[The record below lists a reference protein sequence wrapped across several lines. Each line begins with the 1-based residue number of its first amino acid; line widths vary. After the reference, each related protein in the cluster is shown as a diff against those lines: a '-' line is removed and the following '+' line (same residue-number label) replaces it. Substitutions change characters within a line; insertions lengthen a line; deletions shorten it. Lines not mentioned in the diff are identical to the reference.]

1 MTLKFVKCLNLKKEI
16 ERPKREK
23 KVSHEL
29 QTLFKL
35 CLDFVAENAFEIE
48 SLEGFPIQMG
58 EQIWNAC
65 IETKSIFGPR
75 SADIIDTFVE
85 AYESEMLSSLK
96 LSDLMVLNNHEDGLK
111 SLMKYCTVIDLSN
124 CGIDED
130 HDVLNNITEA
140 CRDLQTLKLN
150 NNRLSSKSLRLLFGT
165 PTLPRNRLQN
175 LKTLE
180 IFGNEKVT
188 VKGIYQYVILICTT
202 LEKIVFSW
210 KDPREADKT
219 ITKKWRRVPYVG
231 LENVNQSHG
240 MASPLINLWIR
251 NNQEKI
257 RAKQRKLQSSSASD
271 FYGSKVPSQKTF
283 GSHHSK
289 NSKITLCSKL
299 CYVRNA
305 SPSNENI
312 VLSAKKRKA
321 DVLEK
326 EIDNTE
332 EDMIL
337 DLYK

>member
-1 MTLKFVKCLNLKKEI
+1 MSNVSTLKKEI

-75 SADIIDTFVE
+75 SAEIIDTFVE

-130 HDVLNNITEA
+130 HDVLNNITET

-165 PTLPRNRLQN
+165 PTLPRNRLRN

-180 IFGNEKVT
+180 IFDNEKVT

-210 KDPREADKT
+210 KDPGEADKT
-219 ITKKWRRVPYVG
+219 FAKKWRKVPYIG
-231 LENVNQSHG
+231 LENDNQSHG

-271 FYGSKVPSQKTF
+271 FYGAKVPSQKTF
-283 GSHHSK
+283 GGSHHSK
-289 NSKITLCSKL
+289 DSKITLPKL
-299 CYVRNA
+299 CYVRNE

-312 VLSAKKRKA
+312 IPSAKKRKA
-321 DVLEK
+321 NVLEK
-326 EIDNTE
+326 EIHDTE

-337 DLYK
+337 NLYK